1 MPNRTADYIARW
13 VSGAKN
19 VYNLDIN
26 YVGVSVDVHVFLIM
40 WVLQAL
46 SIPYCQSTWMSV
58 CCYKAMSMFLRLNI
72 SETYGDNELFH
83 IGSLYESA

>member
-26 YVGVSVDVHVFLIM
+26 YVGVSVIMHVFPMLICM
-40 WVLQAL
+40 LQAL
-46 SIPYCQSTWMSV
+46 SIPYCQLTM
-58 CCYKAMSMFLRLNI
+58 LL
-72 SETYGDNELFH
+72 
-83 IGSLYESA
+83 

>member
-26 YVGVSVDVHVFLIM
+26 YVGVSVDMRVFLLIFF
-40 WVLQAL
+40 
-46 SIPYCQSTWMSV
+46 YCIH
-58 CCYKAMSMFLRLNI
+58 N
-72 SETYGDNELFH
+72 
-83 IGSLYESA
+83 